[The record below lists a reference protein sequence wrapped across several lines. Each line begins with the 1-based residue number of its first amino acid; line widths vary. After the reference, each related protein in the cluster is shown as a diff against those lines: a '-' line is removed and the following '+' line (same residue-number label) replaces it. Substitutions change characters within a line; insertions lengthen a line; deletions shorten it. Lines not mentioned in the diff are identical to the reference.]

1 MVDLGLKAG
10 QFLFN
15 FENVRDLGGFGEE
28 AAEPGAQGGLVF
40 ELGGEVAVLGGDI
53 VARNVLVGDFSC
65 GFQCSEE
72 GLEVGGM
79 NFNGGI
85 VAILAHG
92 RGMEVAMVGFYERD

>member
-1 MVDLGLKAG
+1 MVDLGLQACEL
-10 QFLFN
+10 LFN

-53 VARNVLVGDFSC
+53 VARNVLVCDLSC
-65 GFQCSEE
+65 GFQLSEE
-72 GLEVGGM
+72 RLEVGGM
-79 NFNGGI
+79 DFNGGL

-92 RGMEVAMVGFYERD
+92 RGMEVGMVGFYERD

>member
-10 QFLFN
+10 EFLFN
-15 FENVRDLGGFGEE
+15 FENVRDFGGFGKK
-28 AAEPGAQGGLVF
+28 AAKPGAQGGLVF

-53 VARNVLVGDFSC
+53 VARNVLVGDLSC

-79 NFNGGI
+79 DFNGGL
-85 VAILAHG
+85 VAVIAHG